1 MARRMVHVIFVINC
15 FARTGV
21 APIFS
26 LFDTQVKKYFLNL
39 LYSKKGNSLHLP
51 KIGWPLKEY

>member
-21 APIFS
+21 APFFS

-39 LYSKKGNSLHLP
+39 FYSKKVTLY
-51 KIGWPLKEY
+51 IYLKLVGL